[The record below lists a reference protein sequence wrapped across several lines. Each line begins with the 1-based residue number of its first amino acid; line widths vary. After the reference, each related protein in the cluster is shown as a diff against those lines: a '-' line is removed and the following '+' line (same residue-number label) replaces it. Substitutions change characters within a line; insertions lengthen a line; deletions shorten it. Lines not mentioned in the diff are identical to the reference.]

1 MPHLFDS
8 FTLKGTTLRNR
19 IAASPMCQYQA
30 RHGLITDWH
39 VPHYTALAR
48 GGAALVVVEATAVS
62 PEGRITLGDLGIWS
76 DAHIEGAAAIAKAI
90 ADAGAIPGIQ
100 LGHAGRKAGCTP
112 PWDGGAPLDPSDPRA
127 WQPVAPSAVPLI
139 PEHPHVPRA
148 MTLKDIH
155 RVQQDFVDAAQR
167 ALAAGFQWIEL
178 HFAHGF
184 LAQSF
189 LSTHSNQRDDAYGG
203 SLENRARFLVE
214 TVAAVRRVWPAHLP
228 LTARLGVMEF
238 DGHDDVNLAESIQV
252 LQWLKAEGL
261 DLVDVGI
268 GFSTLS
274 PVPWAPNLLVDT
286 AAQVARETGL
296 KVTTSWLIT
305 DAKDADRAVRENNVD
320 LVMVARRLL
329 DNPHWPRQAARE
341 LGVIEQVLPTPYAY
355 WLQNWSPTPT
365 RPTSTETC
373 KELA

>member
-1 MPHLFDS
+1 MPGLFDG
-8 FTLKGTTLRNR
+8 FTLKQITLRNR

-30 RHGLITDWH
+30 KDGLITDWH
-39 VPHYTALAR
+39 LPHYAALAR
-48 GGAALVVVEATAVS
+48 GGVGLVVVEATAVS
-62 PEGRITLGDLGIWS
+62 PEGRITPGDLGLWS
-76 DAHIEGAAAIAKAI
+76 DAHTKGAAAIAKAI
-90 ADAGAIPGIQ
+90 ADAGAVPGIQ
-100 LGHAGRKAGCTP
+100 IGHAGRKAGCTP
-112 PWDGGAPLDPSDPRA
+112 PWEGGGPIASSDPQA
-127 WQPVAPSAVPLI
+127 WQPIAPSAMPLI
-139 PEHPHVPRA
+139 AERPHVPRE
-148 MTLKDIH
+148 MSLEDIQ
-155 RVQQDFVDAAQR
+155 RVRQDFADAARR
-167 ALAAGFQWIEL
+167 ALAAGFKWLEL

-189 LSTHSNQRDDAYGG
+189 LSTHSNRRNDAYGG

-228 LTARLGVMEF
+228 LTLRLGVVEF
-238 DGHDDVNLAESIQV
+238 DGHDEVNLPESIQV
-252 LQWLKAEGL
+252 LQWLQAEGV

-268 GFSTLS
+268 GFSTLA

-286 AAQVARETGL
+286 AARVARETGL
-296 KVTTSWLIT
+296 KTTTSWLIT
-305 DAKDADRAVRENNVD
+305 DAKDADRAVRESKVD

-355 WLQNWSPTPT
+355 WLQNWSPQPE
-365 RPTSTETC
+365 PISTESC

>member
-1 MPHLFDS
+1 MSGLFDS
-8 FTLKGTTLRNR
+8 FTLKEITLRNR

-30 RHGLITDWH
+30 KDGLITDWH
-39 VPHYTALAR
+39 IPHYAALAR
-48 GGAALVVVEATAVS
+48 GGAGLVVVEATAVS
-62 PEGRITLGDLGIWS
+62 PEGRITPGDLGLWS
-76 DAHIEGAAAIAKAI
+76 DGHIEGVAAIAKAI
-90 ADAGAIPGIQ
+90 ADAGAVPGIQ

-112 PWDGGAPLDPSDPRA
+112 PWEGGAPLASSDPQA

-139 PEHPHVPRA
+139 AEQPHVPRA
-148 MTLKDIH
+148 MSLADIH
-155 RVQQDFVDAAQR
+155 RAQQDFVDAARR
-167 ALAAGFQWIEL
+167 ALAAGFQWLEL

-189 LSTHSNQRDDAYGG
+189 LSTHSNQRDDACGG
-203 SLENRARFLVE
+203 SLVNRARFLVE

-228 LTARLGVMEF
+228 LTARLGVLEF
-238 DGHDDVNLAESIQV
+238 DGHDDVNLPESIQV

-268 GFSTLS
+268 GFSTLA
-274 PVPWAPNLLVDT
+274 PVPWAPNLLIDT
-286 AAQVARETGL
+286 AARIARETGL

-305 DAKDADRAVRENNVD
+305 DARDADRAVRENNVD

-341 LGVIEQVLPTPYAY
+341 LGVVEQILPTPYAY
-355 WLQNWSPTPT
+355 WLQNWSP
-365 RPTSTETC
+365 RPDPISTETC
-373 KELA
+373 EELA

>member
-1 MPHLFDS
+1 MPGLFDS
-8 FTLKGTTLRNR
+8 FTLKQITLRNR

-30 RHGLITDWH
+30 KDGLLTDWH
-39 VPHYTALAR
+39 LPHYAALAR
-48 GGAALVVVEATAVS
+48 GGAGLVVVEATAVS
-62 PEGRITLGDLGIWS
+62 PEGRITLGDLGLWS
-76 DAHIEGAAAIAKAI
+76 DAHTAGVAAIAKTI
-90 ADAGAIPGIQ
+90 AVAGAVAGIQ
-100 LGHAGRKAGCTP
+100 LAHAGRKAGCTP
-112 PWDGGAPLDPSDPRA
+112 PWEGGAPLASNDPRA

-139 PEHPHVPRA
+139 AEQPHVPRA
-148 MTLKDIH
+148 MSLEDIH
-155 RVQQDFVDAAQR
+155 RVQQDFVDAARR

-203 SLENRARFLVE
+203 SLQNRARFLVE
-214 TVAAVRRVWPAHLP
+214 TVAAVRRVWPADLP
-228 LTARLGVMEF
+228 LTARLGVLEF
-238 DGHDDVNLAESIQV
+238 DGQDDVNLPESLQV

-274 PVPWAPNLLVDT
+274 PVSWAPNLLVDT
-286 AAQVARETGL
+286 AAEVARVTGL
-296 KVTTSWLIT
+296 KTTTSWLIT
-305 DAKDADRAVRENNVD
+305 DATDADRAVREHKVD

-341 LGVIEQVLPTPYAY
+341 LGVRDPVLPTPYAY
-355 WLQNWSPTPT
+355 WLENWSPQPATIAP
-365 RPTSTETC
+365 ETI
-373 KELA
+373 KEPA

>member
-1 MPHLFDS
+1 MPGLFDS
-8 FTLKGTTLRNR
+8 FTLKQITLRNR

-30 RHGLITDWH
+30 KDGLVTDWH
-39 VPHYTALAR
+39 LPHYTALAR
-48 GGAALVVVEATAVS
+48 GGAGLVVVEATAVS
-62 PEGRITLGDLGIWS
+62 PEGRITLGDLGFWS
-76 DAHIEGAAAIAKAI
+76 DAHTAGAAAIAKAI
-90 ADAGAIPGIQ
+90 SDAGAVAGIQ

-112 PWDGGAPLDPSDPRA
+112 PWEGGAPLASSDPEA
-127 WQPVAPSAVPLI
+127 WQPLAPSAVPLI
-139 PEHPHVPRA
+139 AEQPHVPRA
-148 MTLKDIH
+148 MSLEDIH
-155 RVQQDFVDAAQR
+155 RAQQDFVDAACR
-167 ALAAGFQWIEL
+167 ALAAGFKWIEL

-214 TVAAVRRVWPAHLP
+214 TVAAVRRVWPADLP
-228 LTARLGVMEF
+228 LTARLGVLEF
-238 DGHDDVNLAESIQV
+238 DGQDDVNLPESLQV
-252 LQWLKAEGL
+252 LEWLKAEGL

-286 AAQVARETGL
+286 AAEVARVTGL
-296 KVTTSWLIT
+296 KTTTSWLIT
-305 DAKDADRAVRENNVD
+305 DATDADRAVREHKVD

-341 LGVIEQVLPTPYAY
+341 LGVGDPVLPTPYAY
-355 WLQNWSPTPT
+355 WLENWSPQPA
-365 RPTSTETC
+365 PIAPETF
-373 KELA
+373 KEPA

>member
-1 MPHLFDS
+1 MPGLFDS
-8 FTLKGTTLRNR
+8 FTLKQITLRNR

-30 RHGLITDWH
+30 KDGLITDWH
-39 VPHYTALAR
+39 LPHYTALAR
-48 GGAALVVVEATAVS
+48 GGAGLVVVEATAVS
-62 PEGRITLGDLGIWS
+62 AEGRITLGDLGLWS
-76 DAHIEGAAAIAKAI
+76 DAHTAGAAVIAKAI
-90 ADAGAIPGIQ
+90 ADAGAVPGIQ

-112 PWDGGAPLDPSDPRA
+112 PWEGGGPIASSDPQA
-127 WQPVAPSAVPLI
+127 WQPIGPSAVPLTA
-139 PEHPHVPRA
+139 EHPHVPRE
-148 MTLKDIH
+148 MSLEDIR

-189 LSTHSNQRDDAYGG
+189 LSPHSNQRDDAYGG
-203 SLENRARFLVE
+203 NLENRARFLVE

-228 LTARLGVMEF
+228 LTTRLGVVEF
-238 DGHDDVNLAESIQV
+238 DGHDDVNLPGSIQV
-252 LQWLKAEGL
+252 LRWLKAEGV

-274 PVPWAPNLLVDT
+274 PVPWAPNLLIDT
-286 AAQVARETGL
+286 AAEVGRKTGL

-305 DAKDADRAVRENNVD
+305 DAKCADRAVRENNVD

-341 LGVIEQVLPTPYAY
+341 LGVVEQVLPTPYAY
-355 WLQNWSPTPT
+355 WLQNWSPRPEPT
-365 RPTSTETC
+365 LPVAA

>member
-1 MPHLFDS
+1 MPGLFDK
-8 FTLKGTTLRNR
+8 FTLKQITLRNR
-19 IAASPMCQYQA
+19 IAASAMCQYQA
-30 RHGLITDWH
+30 KDGLITDWH
-39 VPHYTALAR
+39 LPHYAALAR
-48 GGAALVVVEATAVS
+48 GGAGLVVVEATAVS
-62 PEGRITLGDLGIWS
+62 PEGRITLGDLGLWS
-76 DAHIEGAAAIAKAI
+76 DAHTEGAAAIARTI
-90 ADAGAIPGIQ
+90 ADAGAVAGIQ

-112 PWDGGAPLDPSDPRA
+112 PWEGGAPLASTDLRA
-127 WQPVAPSAVPLI
+127 WQPIAPSAVPLI
-139 PEHPHVPRA
+139 AEQPHVPRA
-148 MTLKDIH
+148 MDLEDIQ
-155 RVQQDFVDAAQR
+155 RVQQDFVDAARR

-189 LSTHSNQRDDAYGG
+189 LSPHSNQRDDAYGG

-228 LTARLGVMEF
+228 LTARLGVLEF
-238 DGHDDVNLAESIQV
+238 DGRDEVNLAESSQV

-268 GFSTLS
+268 GFSTLA

-286 AAQVARETGL
+286 AARVAQDTGL

-305 DAKDADRAVRENNVD
+305 DAKDADRAVRDNKVD
-320 LVMVARRLL
+320 FVMVARRLL

-341 LGVIEQVLPTPYAY
+341 LGVMEQVLPTPYAY
-355 WLQNWSPTPT
+355 WLQNWSPQP
-365 RPTSTETC
+365 PPISP
-373 KELA
+373 KP